1 MILISIHTL
10 AARAEIY
17 VDDNAIKAFD
27 VAFFTGAFKNSDES
41 SVTAIIDTVYRN
53 NYLSPNAK
61 KVIFREFPA
70 VLLKMGRADLAAVAL
85 YNKTLQR
92 KLTGV

>member
-1 MILISIHTL
+1 MILISVHTL

-17 VDDNAIKAFD
+17 VDDNSIKAFD
-27 VAFFTGAFKNSDES
+27 VAFFTGAYKNSDES
-41 SVTAIIDTVYRN
+41 SVNAIIETVYKN
-53 NYLSPNAK
+53 NFLSPIAK
-61 KVIFREFPA
+61 KAIFREFPA

-85 YNKTLQR
+85 SNRTLQR